1 MVLAG
6 LMIEEK
12 ELSNLKEL
20 GVKDSKQLSPKQRE
34 LIYSKIMKEFK
45 LSKIVKSSPE
55 EIDLV
60 LNTPGTNL
68 NWLEAEKIDLI
79 INTLKPDKVFV
90 DCPSPNL
97 KALKENWNKYPEIFR
112 KSWSSYKEYSEG
124 KASKKQK
131 SLMDF

>member
-68 NWLEAEKIDLI
+68 NWLEAEKIALI

-97 KALKENWNKYPEIFR
+97 KAFKNI
-112 KSWSSYKEYSEG
+112 
-124 KASKKQK
+124 
-131 SLMDF
+131 